1 MLGLELSNFS
11 RQLKLEPGIDN
22 DHRVIVRMSNE
33 WWFRG
38 MEIKEEGEKRQSAK
52 ETKAHLETMVLRTK
66 PEANKLLHLNPRI
79 AALGMD
85 AFERGPT
92 KITKVHAY
100 LVKELNLAANA
111 EEKLAEFIDRMC
123 QITLEAIWT
132 QNVRLEKGFERTDS
146 IPEALGAGWTLYDK
160 GIPQGSYGII
170 YRRHPR
176 TVCDVWS

>member
-1 MLGLELSNFS
+1 
-11 RQLKLEPGIDN
+11 
-22 DHRVIVRMSNE
+22 
-33 WWFRG
+33 

-52 ETKAHLETMVLRTK
+52 ETKAHLEAMVLRTK
-66 PEANKLLHLNPRI
+66 PEANKWLHLNPRI

-123 QITLEAIWT
+123 QITLEAFWT

-146 IPEALGAGWTLYDK
+146 LLEALGAGWTASFLARVYPGTLSLSDK

-176 TVCDVWS
+176 TVCDFWSRQLEETPSSAAH